1 MTPPAAARGG
11 VGCRREPRGDGGEH
25 SGVAWR
31 GHTGARC
38 EGIVSELIAAGKTL
52 DLGLSHC

>member
-1 MTPPAAARGG
+1 MPPAAARGG

-52 DLGLSHC
+52 DLGLSLC